1 MEQLSQLEQVSQYLQ
16 VSEPVWYRNRNK
28 QSSRC
33 YRKTAGSRRK
43 DQNFPDPWLCTC
55 RGNRYLR
62 FHYRTSDRPSFEIM
76 FADDNRLKEGKGR

>member
-16 VSEPVWYRNRNK
+16 VSEPVLG
-28 QSSRC
+28 C

>member
-16 VSEPVWYRNRNK
+16 VSEPVLVSES
-28 QSSRC
+28 QQA
-33 YRKTAGSRRK
+33 AGSRRK
-43 DQNFPDPWLCTC
+43 DQNIPDPWLCTC